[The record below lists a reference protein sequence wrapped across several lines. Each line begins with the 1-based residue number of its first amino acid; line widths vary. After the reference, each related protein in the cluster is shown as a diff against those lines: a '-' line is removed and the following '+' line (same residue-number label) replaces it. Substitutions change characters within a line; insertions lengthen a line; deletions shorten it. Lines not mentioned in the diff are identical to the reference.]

1 MATIPTLATIL
12 REHPGEPLVLLVRSR
27 PVGDQLLARLAQEG
41 LSWAN
46 VRVAT
51 PLDLALDLAVPF
63 LAARGL
69 VPASGAQTLFLVDR
83 LLRAGLGGAWLLG
96 NGSPNRPA
104 PSDGLVAAVHRS
116 LMELRQHGL
125 EAASLDPHAFTPPA
139 KGEALRE
146 LLAAYEATLDS
157 LGLVDRAGLLRLA
170 IERLREQPPERTGT
184 RYLVPVETL
193 FQGLEQV
200 LVQHLTQGRLIPFQ
214 PGWGP
219 PQRIHFFHATSP
231 EAELREVL
239 RRAMAQGLPWDRVE
253 VVATDLATYGPI
265 LHALA
270 ARLGIPVTFSEGLP
284 LAESGPGRGA
294 LAYLE
299 WVARGFPA
307 AVLAG
312 ALAGGDLVPPRR
324 EGGGEG
330 GKGEGGEGGAGAARG
345 WGRRLAQTLLESP
358 IGWGWARYRAWVE
371 QTLAASA
378 DGRRDPAAEAR
389 VALAR
394 FLQELLRLTPDPE
407 RSDGVPLPQLVTALR
422 QVVHRFTVTTTPLDR
437 GGWDALLQTLAALE
451 GLAGRVASAAGLP
464 LAPAALVEAAGAWLE
479 APEGEPLPRLAL
491 RLRRWLAEV
500 PVGQGEPQPGALH
513 LASLEHGG
521 YAGRP
526 YLFVVGLDE
535 GRFPGKGGADPLLLD
550 GDRARLPGE
559 LPSSAS
565 RQQWRRRSLEAL
577 VARAGGTLTCSFAAW
592 DPVEGQEVAPSPA
605 LLDLF
610 RQATGAPQ
618 ADYTALREALGAP
631 AGRVPAPGGAL
642 PLDGGEA
649 WLDALRV
656 GPPGGERLA
665 RPEGEGLQQA
675 FPFLAAGQR
684 AREARASPVLT
695 AYDGLVTPA
704 GSLDPRTGGEA
715 VSAGRLESLATCPLQ
730 YFFRYVLKVAPPERP
745 ELDPDRWLD
754 PLARGA
760 LLHECY
766 RRFWEER
773 LQAGRAADPLGPE
786 DWARMEA
793 IAQEAVARQ
802 REALPPP
809 SEGVFERERQELV
822 AEALF
827 FLELEARRDD
837 GGVPVLLERAFGM
850 QGEPPVVIE
859 LGGEGGAAQRL
870 RLLGRIDR
878 VDRLPDGTYGVWDY
892 KTGSARRYESERIYL
907 DGGRQLQHVLYSWA
921 AEALLRREGLDET
934 PRVARSGYWLTTRRG
949 RGHRADRPQDPGKRR
964 EAQEL
969 LQILLDVAASGCFA
983 PAPDAQDGC
992 DFCDYR
998 RACGGP
1004 AAVRQV
1010 REKIEAGETR
1020 LRFWREVRA
1029 HD

>member
-1 MATIPTLATIL
+1 M
-12 REHPGEPLVLLVRSR
+12 
-27 PVGDQLLARLAQEG
+27 
-41 LSWAN
+41 
-46 VRVAT
+46 
-51 PLDLALDLAVPF
+51 
-63 LAARGL
+63 
-69 VPASGAQTLFLVDR
+69 
-83 LLRAGLGGAWLLG
+83 
-96 NGSPNRPA
+96 
-104 PSDGLVAAVHRS
+104 
-116 LMELRQHGL
+116 
-125 EAASLDPHAFTPPA
+125 
-139 KGEALRE
+139 
-146 LLAAYEATLDS
+146 
-157 LGLVDRAGLLRLA
+157 
-170 IERLREQPPERTGT
+170 
-184 RYLVPVETL
+184 
-193 FQGLEQV
+193 
-200 LVQHLTQGRLIPFQ
+200 
-214 PGWGP
+214 
-219 PQRIHFFHATSP
+219 
-231 EAELREVL
+231 
-239 RRAMAQGLPWDRVE
+239 
-253 VVATDLATYGPI
+253 
-265 LHALA
+265 
-270 ARLGIPVTFSEGLP
+270 
-284 LAESGPGRGA
+284 
-294 LAYLE
+294 
-299 WVARGFPA
+299 
-307 AVLAG
+307 
-312 ALAGGDLVPPRR
+312 
-324 EGGGEG
+324 
-330 GKGEGGEGGAGAARG
+330 
-345 WGRRLAQTLLESP
+345 
-358 IGWGWARYRAWVE
+358 
-371 QTLAASA
+371 
-378 DGRRDPAAEAR
+378 
-389 VALAR
+389 ALAR

-437 GGWDALLQTLAALE
+437 GGREALLRTLAALE

-802 REALPPP
+802 REALRRPARASSSGSDRSWWRRP
-809 SEGVFERERQELV
+809 SSSWNWRPGGMTGACPSSWSEPSACRGSRRWSSSWAGRE
-822 AEALF
+822 
-827 FLELEARRDD
+827 D
-837 GGVPVLLERAFGM
+837 
-850 QGEPPVVIE
+850 
-859 LGGEGGAAQRL
+859 AAQRL

-949 RGHRADRPQDPGKRR
+949 RGHPADRPQDPGKRR

-969 LQILLDVAASGCFA
+969 LQILLDVAASGCSRRRPTPRTAATSATTAGRAAA
-983 PAPDAQDGC
+983 PPRSG
-992 DFCDYR
+992 R
-998 RACGGP
+998 
-1004 AAVRQV
+1004 
-1010 REKIEAGETR
+1010 
-1020 LRFWREVRA
+1020 
-1029 HD
+1029 